1 MTDGAYMLEAGGPK
15 ADERFCHECG
25 VRDGSRHLSDRFK
38 YGLDKYWMFGEQYV
52 TRCEICKNLG
62 RQPLNIEVGICKG
75 CYEKM
80 GGRDDKE
87 RKAWRQE
94 MEGPEFRE
102 DVEVKQPL
110 TRPLSLSTLPPELLL
125 AVIDQLESD
134 DRLVLCGVSRLFI
147 SFIPKLTHNS
157 ELLAIER
164 DERNG

>member
-1 MTDGAYMLEAGGPK
+1 
-15 ADERFCHECG
+15 
-25 VRDGSRHLSDRFK
+25 
-38 YGLDKYWMFGEQYV
+38 
-52 TRCEICKNLG
+52 
-62 RQPLNIEVGICKG
+62 
-75 CYEKM
+75 
-80 GGRDDKE
+80 
-87 RKAWRQE
+87 